1 MLKKNGVTKMMNDVK
16 KPCIGCVY
24 YTACGST
31 TRTVACSGRVTK
43 SERKK
48 ENNGSRVQSS
58 DRKGTM

>member
-1 MLKKNGVTKMMNDVK
+1 MKMMNDVK

-48 ENNGSRVQSS
+48 ENNGSGVQSS